1 VNSERCGGFLGY
13 GTGAKISACLLWSL
27 IFGVLFLGGCIGQ
40 NEPTPVLIR
49 PADTPV
55 LNLSTPTAVS
65 ETELRPLGE
74 LPTRTVVPIDEIGN
88 TPTFTPPPPAV
99 GTGVRPG
106 QVEQLRPAIVGPV
119 TPVDW
124 RPPPVAVPHSLHP
137 DDHYWLIRPIPS
149 DSRNFDLEWYPY
161 GSEPTA
167 SFALPYRVH
176 HGLDFPNDTGTP
188 IFAGGSGEVIWAG
201 PLYSNR
207 DSHNYYGN
215 TVIIHHDWQ
224 WLGQDVYTLYAHT
237 LELFVEVG
245 DYVQQ
250 GQLLAGVGASGE
262 VSGPHLHLE
271 VRVGGNFYNNVR
283 NPMLWI
289 APFEGWGTLAGRLED
304 RRGRKISAAW
314 VRVEPENVLANERVV
329 RTYFDDSQTRSDDV
343 WDENFVVGDLPAGRY
358 TITIQAGGRT
368 YRRTVEVLP
377 GLTNFVVFQA
387 DFLFA
392 PTLTPPPSPTP
403 APVPIIIPGEVGE
416 GES

>member
-1 VNSERCGGFLGY
+1 MRNIITSKGKYFPLLVIIFL
-13 GTGAKISACLLWSL
+13 I
-27 IFGVLFLGGCIGQ
+27 GCNGRDEQ
-40 NEPTPVLIR
+40 PTPVLIL

-55 LNLSTPTAVS
+55 LNLATPTAES
-65 ETELRPLGE
+65 EPALQPLREVATG
-74 LPTRTVVPIDEIGN
+74 TVVPINEIGN
-88 TPTFTPPPPAV
+88 TPTYTPPPPLV
-99 GTGVRPG
+99 GSGVRPG
-106 QVEQLRPAIVGPV
+106 DVQALRPAVAGPA

-124 RPPPVAVPHSLHP
+124 RPPPVAIPYSLHP

-149 DSRNFDLEWYPY
+149 DARNYDLEWYPY
-161 GSEPTA
+161 GIEPTA
-167 SFALPYRVH
+167 ANALPYRVH

-188 IFAGGSGEVIWAG
+188 IFAASSGEVIWAG

-207 DSHNYYGN
+207 DGQNYYGN

-224 WLGQDVYTLYAHT
+224 WLGEEVYTLYAHT

-250 GQLLAGVGASGE
+250 GQLIAGVGASGE

-271 VRVGGNFYNNVR
+271 VRVGENLYTSVR

-314 VRVEPENVLANERVV
+314 VTVTPQNVSTPQRIV
-329 RTYFDDSQTRSDDV
+329 RTYFNDARTPSDDI

-358 TITIQAGGRT
+358 TISIQAGGRT
-368 YRRTVEVLP
+368 FRRTVDVQP

-387 DFLFA
+387 DFTFI
-392 PTLTPPPSPTP
+392 PTITPTP
-403 APVPIIIPGEVGE
+403 APPATAIPVQDLSEQSTTPSPDE
-416 GES
+416 

>member
-1 VNSERCGGFLGY
+1 MNLRKRSITSNVKSQTFL
-13 GTGAKISACLLWSL
+13 LLAFSL
-27 IFGVLFLGGCIGQ
+27 LFLIGCIGDG
-40 NEPTPVLIR
+40 EPTPVLIR
-49 PADTPV
+49 PADTPI
-55 LNLSTPTAVS
+55 LPTHTPTIFAF
-65 ETELRPLGE
+65 EPGLRPLDE
-74 LPTRTVVPIDEIGN
+74 SPAETVVPINEIGN
-88 TPTFTPPPPAV
+88 TPTYTPPPPVV

-106 QVEQLRPAIVGPV
+106 QVQQLRPAIAGPA

-124 RPPPVAVPHSLHP
+124 RPPPVAVPYSLHP

-149 DSRNFDLEWYPY
+149 DRRNYDLEWYPY
-161 GSEPTA
+161 GIEPTA
-167 SFALPYRVH
+167 AHALPYRVH

-188 IFAGGSGEVIWAG
+188 VFAAGSGEVIWAG
-201 PLYSNR
+201 PLPSNR
-207 DSHNYYGN
+207 DGVNYYGN

-245 DYVQQ
+245 EYVQQ

-271 VRVGGNFYNNVR
+271 VRIGENNYYSVR

-314 VRVEPENVLANERVV
+314 VTVRPENVVANQRVV
-329 RTYFDDSQTRSDDV
+329 RTYFNHTLTPSDDI

-358 TITIQAGGRT
+358 SITIQAAGRT
-368 YRRTVEVLP
+368 FRRTVEVLP
-377 GLTNFVVFQA
+377 GITNFVVFQA
-387 DFLFA
+387 DFNFV
-392 PTLTPPPSPTP
+392 PTLVPTP
-403 APVPIIIPGEVGE
+403 APTATPGPPIEAEETGEQAPP
-416 GES
+416 